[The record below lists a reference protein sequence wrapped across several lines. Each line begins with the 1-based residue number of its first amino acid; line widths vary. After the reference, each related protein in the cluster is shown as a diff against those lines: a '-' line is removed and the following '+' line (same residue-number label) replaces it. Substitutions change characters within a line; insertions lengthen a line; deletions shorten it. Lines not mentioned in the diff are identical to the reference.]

1 MSEFSY
7 VRAVD
12 LKDALAVM
20 DRERGRVLPVAGT
33 TNVMPALRAGLY
45 QDRVFLGIR
54 DLEQLHGIRYSRG
67 KIGVGA
73 LETLSTIASSP
84 LLMKKAP
91 ALYMAANVFADA
103 TTRNSATLGGNLAFA
118 SPAAD
123 SAPPLLAL
131 KANILLQSKN
141 GRRRLALQDFFLGVN
156 KTALMD
162 NELILG
168 VEFAANPHSA
178 FYKLGLRN
186 AMAISVATAAA
197 AVRRDKSGCITE
209 AVIAMGAVAPHPLR
223 CTQAEQA
230 VLGKSPADLEKP
242 EIYRQLETALND
254 DISPIDDIRASADY
268 RRQVAPVLVKRALLR
283 AAGVSHAEGR
293 A

>member
-1 MSEFSY
+1 MSEFSF
-7 VRAVD
+7 VQALD
-12 LKDALAVM
+12 LKDALAVL
-20 DRERGRVLPVAGT
+20 DRERGRALPVAGT
-33 TNVMPALRAGLY
+33 TNVMPALRSGLY
-45 QDRVFLGIR
+45 QDKLFLGIR
-54 DLEQLHGIRYSRG
+54 NLEQLRGIRYSRG
-67 KIGVGA
+67 KIAVGA
-73 LETLSTIASSP
+73 LEKLSDIAASQ
-84 LLMKKAP
+84 LLLKKAP

-141 GRRRLALQDFFLGVN
+141 GRRRLPLAEFFSGVN
-156 KTALMD
+156 KTVLAD

-197 AVRRDKSGCITE
+197 SLRRDKSGCITE
-209 AVIAMGAVAPHPLR
+209 AVIAMGAVAPTPLR
-223 CTQAEQA
+223 LIATEQA
-230 VLGKSPADLEKP
+230 VLGKSLADLDKP
-242 EIYRQLETALND
+242 EMIRLLAKAVNS
-254 DISPIDDIRASADY
+254 DISPIDDIRASAEY
-268 RRQVAPVLVKRALLR
+268 RREVAPVLVRRTLTRAGSL
-283 AAGVSHAEGR
+283 APAEGR
-293 A
+293 E